1 MSTNKNKT
9 GKLNLNVQMKQAI
22 DLSLAS
28 GVPVLFLSNPGCFTE
43 DTKVVTDKGE
53 LTFKELLD
61 RHNQGE
67 IFKVVSWDTDT
78 QKEINP
84 AMKSAFITKEVDE
97 LIEVELSNGE
107 IYRCTPD
114 HLHLLAD
121 GKTWVAAEELTVGQE
136 VKG

>member
-1 MSTNKNKT
+1 MSTNKNRT

-53 LTFKELLD
+53 LSFGELLE
-61 RHNQGE
+61 RHGKGE
-67 IFKVVSWDTDT
+67 KFNVVSWDTET

-84 AMKSAFITKEVDE
+84 AMKSAFITKEVEE

-107 IYRCTPD
+107 VYRCTPD

>member
-61 RHNQGE
+61 RHNKGE
-67 IFKVVSWDTDT
+67 IFKVVSWDTET

>member
-1 MSTNKNKT
+1 MSTNKNRT

-43 DTKVVTDKGE
+43 DTKVITDKGE
-53 LTFKELLD
+53 LSFGELLE
-61 RHNQGE
+61 RHGKGE
-67 IFKVVSWDTDT
+67 KFNVVSWDTET

>member
-1 MSTNKNKT
+1 MSTNRNKI

-22 DLSLAS
+22 DLSLSS

-43 DTKVVTDKGE
+43 DTKVMTNKGE
-53 LTFKELLD
+53 LSFGELLE
-61 RHNQGE
+61 RYNQGE
-67 IFKVVSWDTDT
+67 KFNVVSWDTET
-78 QKEINP
+78 QQEINP

-107 IYRCTPD
+107 VYRCTPD

-121 GKTWVAAEELTVGQE
+121 GKTWVAAEELTVGQQ

>member
-43 DTKVVTDKGE
+43 DTKVITDKGE
-53 LTFKELLD
+53 LTFGELLE

-67 IFKVVSWDTDT
+67 KFNVVSWDTEA
-78 QKEINP
+78 QQEINP

-107 IYRCTPD
+107 VYRCTPD

-121 GKTWVAAEELTVGQE
+121 GKTWVAAEELSVGQE

>member
-1 MSTNKNKT
+1 MSTNRNKS

-22 DLSLAS
+22 DLSLSS

-43 DTKVVTDKGE
+43 DTKVMTNKGE
-53 LTFKELLD
+53 LSFGELLE
-61 RHNQGE
+61 RYNQGE
-67 IFKVVSWDTDT
+67 KFNVISWDTET
-78 QKEINP
+78 QQEINP

-107 IYRCTPD
+107 VYRCTPD

-121 GKTWVAAEELTVGQE
+121 GKTWVAAEELTVGQQ

>member
-1 MSTNKNKT
+1 MATKEM
-9 GKLNLNVQMKQAI
+9 NLNQQMKTAI

-28 GVPVLFLSNPGCFTE
+28 GVPVLFISNPGCFTE

-67 IFKVVSWDTDT
+67 KFNVVSWDTET
-78 QKEINP
+78 QQEINP
-84 AMKSAFITKEVDE
+84 AMKRAFITKEVDE

-121 GKTWVAAEELTVGQE
+121 GKTWVAAEDLTVGQE

>member
-43 DTKVVTDKGE
+43 GTKVITDKGE
-53 LTFKELLD
+53 LTFGELLE

-67 IFKVVSWDTDT
+67 VFKVVSWDTET
-78 QKEINP
+78 QREINP

-107 IYRCTPD
+107 VYRCTPD

-121 GKTWVAAEELTVGQE
+121 GKTWVAAEELSVGQE
-136 VKG
+136 VKA

>member
-1 MSTNKNKT
+1 MSANRNKS

-28 GVPVLFLSNPGCFTE
+28 GVPVLFLSNPGC
-43 DTKVVTDKGE
+43 TKVITDKGE
-53 LTFKELLD
+53 LTFKELLE

-67 IFKVVSWDTDT
+67 VFKVVSWDTEA
-78 QKEINP
+78 QQEINP

-107 IYRCTPD
+107 VYRCTPD

-121 GKTWVAAEELTVGQE
+121 GKTWVAAEDLIVGQE

>member
-43 DTKVVTDKGE
+43 GTKVITDKGG
-53 LTFKELLD
+53 LTFGELLE

-67 IFKVVSWDTDT
+67 KFNVVSWDTEA
-78 QKEINP
+78 QQEINP
-84 AMKSAFITKEVDE
+84 TMKSAFITKEVDE
-97 LIEVELSNGE
+97 LVEVELSNGE
-107 IYRCTPD
+107 VYRCTPD

-121 GKTWVAAEELTVGQE
+121 GKTWVAAEELSVGQE

>member
-1 MSTNKNKT
+1 MSTNKNRT

-28 GVPVLFLSNPGCFTE
+28 GVPVLFLSNPGCFTV
-43 DTKVVTDKGE
+43 DTKVVTNKGE
-53 LTFKELLD
+53 LTFGELLEK
-61 RHNQGE
+61 HSKGE
-67 IFKVVSWDTDT
+67 KFSVVSWDTET
-78 QKEINP
+78 QQEINP

-121 GKTWVAAEELTVGQE
+121 GKTWVAAEELTVGQQ
-136 VKG
+136 VKA

>member
-1 MSTNKNKT
+1 MSTNKNRT

-43 DTKVVTDKGE
+43 DTKVITDKGE
-53 LTFKELLD
+53 LSFGELLE
-61 RHNQGE
+61 RYGKGE
-67 IFKVVSWDTDT
+67 KFNVVSWDTET

-84 AMKSAFITKEVDE
+84 AMKSVFITKEVDE
-97 LIEVELSNGE
+97 LIEVELNNGE
-107 IYRCTPD
+107 VYRCTPD

>member
-53 LTFKELLD
+53 LTFGELLE

-67 IFKVVSWDTDT
+67 IFKVISWDTET

>member
-1 MSTNKNKT
+1 MSTKNKT

-22 DLSLAS
+22 DLSLSS

-43 DTKVVTDKGE
+43 DTKVITDKGE
-53 LTFKELLD
+53 LTFGELLE
-61 RHNQGE
+61 RHSKGE
-67 IFKVVSWDTDT
+67 KFNVVSWDTET
-78 QKEINP
+78 QQEINP

-121 GKTWVAAEELTVGQE
+121 GKTWVAAEDLIAGQE

>member
-1 MSTNKNKT
+1 MATTKEM
-9 GKLNLNVQMKQAI
+9 NLNQQMKTAI

-67 IFKVVSWDTDT
+67 KCNVVSWDTEA
-78 QKEINP
+78 QQEINP
-84 AMKSAFITKEVDE
+84 AMKRAFITKEVDE

-107 IYRCTPD
+107 VYRCTPD

-121 GKTWVAAEELTVGQE
+121 GKNWVAAEDLTVGQE

>member
-1 MSTNKNKT
+1 MSTNKNRT

-43 DTKVVTDKGE
+43 DTKVITDKGE
-53 LTFKELLD
+53 LTFGELLE
-61 RHNQGE
+61 RHGKGE
-67 IFKVVSWDTDT
+67 KFSVVSWDTET

-84 AMKSAFITKEVDE
+84 AMKSAFITKEVEE

-107 IYRCTPD
+107 VYRCTPD

-121 GKTWVAAEELTVGQE
+121 GKTWVAAEDLIAGQE

>member
-67 IFKVVSWDTDT
+67 IFKVVSWDTET

-107 IYRCTPD
+107 VYRCTPD

-121 GKTWVAAEELTVGQE
+121 GKTWVTAEELSVGQE

>member
-1 MSTNKNKT
+1 MATKEM
-9 GKLNLNVQMKQAI
+9 NLNQQMKTAI

-53 LTFKELLD
+53 LTFKELLN

-67 IFKVVSWDTDT
+67 KFNVVSWDTEA
-78 QKEINP
+78 QGEINP
-84 AMKSAFITKEVDE
+84 AMKRAFITKEVDE

-107 IYRCTPD
+107 VYRCTPD

-121 GKTWVAAEELTVGQE
+121 GKTWVAAEDLIVGQE

>member
-1 MSTNKNKT
+1 MSTNKNRT

-43 DTKVVTDKGE
+43 DTKVITDKGE
-53 LTFKELLD
+53 LSFGELLE
-61 RHNQGE
+61 RHGKGE
-67 IFKVVSWDTDT
+67 KFSVVSWDTET

-136 VKG
+136 LKG

>member
-1 MSTNKNKT
+1 MSTNRNKT

-43 DTKVVTDKGE
+43 DTKVVTNKGE
-53 LTFKELLD
+53 LSFGELLE
-61 RHNQGE
+61 RRSKGE
-67 IFKVVSWDTDT
+67 KFSVVSWDTET

-107 IYRCTPD
+107 VYRCTPD

-121 GKTWVAAEELTVGQE
+121 GKTWVAAEELSVGQE

>member
-1 MSTNKNKT
+1 MSTNKNRT

-67 IFKVVSWDTDT
+67 IFKVVSWDTET

-84 AMKSAFITKEVDE
+84 AMKSAFITKEIDE

-136 VKG
+136 VKA